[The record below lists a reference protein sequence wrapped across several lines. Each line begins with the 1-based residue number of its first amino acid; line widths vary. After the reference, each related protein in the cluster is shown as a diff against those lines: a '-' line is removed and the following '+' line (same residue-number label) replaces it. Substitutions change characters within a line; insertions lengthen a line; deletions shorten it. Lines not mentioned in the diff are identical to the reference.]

1 LNIVR
6 TPRSDTR
13 ADRFLGVRLT
23 QSELERLDAWRTAH
37 GNRSRSEAVRAL
49 LVSAPDSTTEPGAFD
64 VPISLRGKLEEIVE
78 DGWASS
84 VDGALTLVLT
94 MGLGELTKLHTDRL
108 PALRKHA
115 RDQSDRTHARRRGDR
130 EGRGLLER

>member
-1 LNIVR
+1 MR
-6 TPRSDTR
+6 TPRSDSR

-23 QSELERLDAWRTAH
+23 QGELERLDAWRVAH
-37 GNRSRSEAVRAL
+37 GTASRSEAVRAL
-49 LVSAPDSTTEPGAFD
+49 LSAPEKVAGPSALD
-64 VPISLRGKLEEIVE
+64 VPVSLRGKLEEIVE

-115 RDQSDRTHARRRGDR
+115 RDQSDRTRERRKGDR

>member
-1 LNIVR
+1 MR
-6 TPRSDTR
+6 TPRSDSR

-23 QSELERLDAWRTAH
+23 QSELEHLDAWRTAH
-37 GNRSRSEAVRAL
+37 GNPSRSEAVRAL
-49 LVSAPDSTTEPGAFD
+49 LSAPETVPGPSALD
-64 VPISLRGKLEEIVE
+64 VPISLRAKLEEIVE

-115 RDQSDRTHARRRGDR
+115 RDQSERTRARRRGDR

>member
-1 LNIVR
+1 MR
-6 TPRSDTR
+6 TPRSDSR

-23 QSELERLDAWRTAH
+23 QSELARLDAWRAAH
-37 GNRSRSEAVRAL
+37 GNPSRSEAVRAL
-49 LVSAPDSTTEPGAFD
+49 LSAPESVTGPSALD
-64 VPISLRGKLEEIVE
+64 VPISLRSKLEEIVE
-78 DGWASS
+78 DGWAPS

-115 RDQSDRTHARRRGDR
+115 RDQSDRAHARRRGDR

>member
-1 LNIVR
+1 VR

-37 GNRSRSEAVRAL
+37 GNPSRSEAVRAL
-49 LVSAPDSTTEPGAFD
+49 LRGPEPATEPSAFD
-64 VPISLRGKLEEIVE
+64 VPISLRAKLEEIVE

-94 MGLGELTKLHTDRL
+94 MGLGELSKLHTDRL

-115 RDQSDRTHARRRGDR
+115 RDQSERTRARRRGDR